1 KKFQSNFPSIEEIK
15 QVYHHLGSYFQLA
28 YGTGEGIS
36 FDLDLGD
43 FCSRYKLD
51 PTKTIDALKF
61 LEQDEYLSFN
71 ESVFLPSRF
80 RFEVGN
86 EELYSFQVQNQAWD
100 AFIKTIL

>member
-1 KKFQSNFPSIEEIK
+1 MKRSSELIFRRLTRSNRFIIS
-15 QVYHHLGSYFQLA
+15 LGSYYQLA

-43 FCSRYKLD
+43 FCSRFKLD
-51 PTKTIDALKF
+51 PTKTINALKF

-80 RFEVGN
+80 RFEVQN
-86 EELYSFQVQNQAWD
+86 EQLYNFQIQNSVVGP
-100 AFIKTIL
+100 IY